1 MLKRSRNKSKRF
13 FGLLLWRLPHAY
25 NWHQRLLSI
34 SVLSFC
40 GVFALPGIIIAAP
53 NAQLQDWRFSPE
65 FAQLEFT
72 LSAASQPNV
81 FLLSQPSRLVI
92 DLPGTKLGLVPT
104 QQNYSGAIQR
114 IRLSQL
120 NANVTRIVLDLAPGT
135 AINPSLV
142 LVQPI
147 SPTSWVLRPF
157 ANLTNVNVQAPSGIY
172 APQPPINTAPGIYAP
187 QPPIN
192 TAPGIYAP
200 QPPINTA
207 PGIYAPQPAINTA
220 PGIYAPQPAINTAP
234 GIYAPQPA
242 INTAPGIYAP
252 QPAIN
257 TAPGI
262 YAPQP
267 SGLIPPPGIS
277 FPITETNSQQQ
288 QQPFVTVPPL
298 NTNNFSQPGSI
309 LPPATFPNPSGGF
322 INTPPLISPN
332 NNVPTTVPTIVPT
345 SPYNP
350 INNTSPGVVPWGQ
363 SLPSQR

>member
-207 PGIYAPQPAINTA
+207 PGIYAPQP
-220 PGIYAPQPAINTAP
+220 
-234 GIYAPQPA
+234 
-242 INTAPGIYAP
+242 
-252 QPAIN
+252 
-257 TAPGI
+257 
-262 YAPQP
+262 